1 MTTATREQVANA
13 LFNLLVGSSQFLTTG
28 RRFLPESQIASAAKP
43 ALFLLDDDEQHT
55 RGKQLVPAVRETVF
69 ECLVFISAGLDPNAV
84 PSATLSNLIDVIDPV
99 SGGVLKPGINGR
111 QTLGGL
117 VTDCY
122 IEGKVIKAPGDISGL
137 GAARIPIKVIWVRLL

>member
-13 LFNLLVGSSQFLTTG
+13 LFNLLVGSSQFLTAS
-28 RRFLPESQIASAAKP
+28 RRFMPDDQIASAGKP

-55 RGKQLVPAVRETVF
+55 RGKQLAPAIRETTF
-69 ECLVFISAGLDPNAV
+69 ECLIFISAGLDPNVV
-84 PSATLSNLIDVIDPV
+84 PGTTLNNLIDAIDPV
-99 SGGVLKPGINGR
+99 SGGVLKPDVNAR

-122 IEGKVIKAPGDISGL
+122 IEGKIIKAPGDINGL
-137 GAARIPIKVIWVRLL
+137 GAARIPIKVIFM